1 MGGFT
6 VHFRSFNQV
15 KVKKVCLT
23 EWPFILLA
31 QKTCCKDDII
41 IAINELLNLALSSIQ
56 HFWSTKMQER
66 LIKIQLVPINKSYL
80 KIRNTSALSKL

>member
-31 QKTCCKDDII
+31 QKTCCKVDII
-41 IAINELLNLALSSIQ
+41 IAINELLNLA
-56 HFWSTKMQER
+56 F
-66 LIKIQLVPINKSYL
+66 LVFNISGAL
-80 KIRNTSALSKL
+80 KCRKD